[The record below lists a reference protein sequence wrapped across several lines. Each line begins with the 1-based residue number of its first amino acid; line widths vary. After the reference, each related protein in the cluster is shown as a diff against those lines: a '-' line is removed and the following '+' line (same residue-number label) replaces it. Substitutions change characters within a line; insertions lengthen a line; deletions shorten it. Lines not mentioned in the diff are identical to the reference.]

1 MARRRF
7 FVEEVRNRQAELH
20 GEDAHHLVR
29 VLRVEKGQR
38 FEISDNRNVYLSEV
52 AEAHKARVVFT
63 VLEKL
68 PPAPAVIEI
77 ALLLSLV
84 KFDRFEW
91 ALEKGVEAGVSRFVP
106 VIAER
111 SEKGLDRAALK
122 RQARWRRI
130 LLEAS
135 QQSRRDTLPEIEAP
149 VTFRAALEFPSPTR
163 CLLDEQ
169 PGAAAL
175 LSVLEGDGMGAGVA
189 LLTGPEGGWTPK
201 EHEGALDAGWRP
213 VSLGPQVLRTETA
226 AVIAAGVAMNAYWAK
241 VQGRTPASGGR

>member
-7 FVEEVRNRQAELH
+7 FVEEVRNQQAELH

-29 VLRVEKGQR
+29 VLRVKKGQR

-63 VLEKL
+63 VIEKL
-68 PPAPAVIEI
+68 PAGPATIEI
-77 ALLLSLV
+77 VLLLSLV

-111 SEKGLDRAALK
+111 SEKGLDRAAPK
-122 RQARWRRI
+122 RLERWRRI
-130 LLEAS
+130 VLEAS
-135 QQSRRDTLPEIEAP
+135 QQSRRDTLAEIESPA
-149 VTFRAALEFPSPTR
+149 TFRDAVLRSSPLR

-169 PGAAAL
+169 PGAPAL
-175 LSVLEGDGMGAGVA
+175 LSVLAGDQSRTGVA
-189 LLTGPEGGWTPK
+189 LLTGPEGGWMPK
-201 EHEGALDAGWRP
+201 ERDLALDAGWEA
-213 VSLGPQVLRTETA
+213 VSLGPQILRTETA
-226 AVIAAGVAMNAYWAK
+226 AVLAAGIVMNAYWAK
-241 VQGRTPASGGR
+241 V